1 MDFLGDIDSLVDELS
16 GDDDDDIDFSGDAGQ
31 RRAKPKG
38 DVYKVSELPIGFAG
52 LTPTQVAIGGT
63 SVIDVPVKTAF
74 RPDRLVLEAAL
85 AAGTDVLVNARV
97 NDIIIGT
104 IRLNVGSQPVPGR
117 AFRFDAIGTR
127 LRCAVVATPSVFP
140 QVSITNTN
148 AAAINVEGGFFGPM
162 KRV

>member
-1 MDFLGDIDSLVDELS
+1 MDFVGDDIDELVAELS
-16 GDDDDDIDFSGDAGQ
+16 GDDDDIDFSGDARPVRG
-31 RRAKPKG
+31 KP
-38 DVYKVSELPIGFAG
+38 DTYKVKDLPIGFAG
-52 LTPTQVAIGGT
+52 LTPTQVGIGAT
-63 SVIDVPVKTAF
+63 SIIDCPVKTAF

-85 AAGTDVLVNARV
+85 AAGTDVLPNARV

-117 AFRFDAIGTR
+117 SFRYDAIGTR

>member
-1 MDFLGDIDSLVDELS
+1 MDFIGQDIDELVSELS
-16 GDDDDDIDFSGDAGQ
+16 GDEDDIDFSGAARPVRGKADTYAV
-31 RRAKPKG
+31 K
-38 DVYKVSELPIGFAG
+38 DLPIGFAG
-52 LTPTQVAIGGT
+52 LVPTTVGIAGT
-63 SVIDVPVKTAF
+63 SVIDCPVKTAF

-85 AAGTDVLVNARV
+85 AAGTDVLPNARV

-117 AFRFDAIGTR
+117 CFRFDAIGTR

-148 AAAINVEGGFFGPM
+148 AAAIAVEGGFFGPM

>member
-1 MDFLGDIDSLVDELS
+1 MDFIGDIDDLVDELS
-16 GDDDDDIDFSGDAGQ
+16 GDDDDVDFSGDAGA
-31 RRAKPKG
+31 RRKP
-38 DVYKVSELPIGFAG
+38 DTYKVKDLPIGFAG

-63 SVIDVPVKTAF
+63 SVIDCPVKTAF

-85 AAGTDVLVNARV
+85 AAGTDVLPNARV

-117 AFRFDAIGTR
+117 SFRYDAIGTR

>member
-1 MDFLGDIDSLVDELS
+1 MDFVGNINDLVDELS
-16 GDDDDDIDFSGDAGQ
+16 GDNGEDNVDFSGAAGRSQ
-31 RRAKPKG
+31 RARESYNVA
-38 DVYKVSELPIGFAG
+38 DLPIGFAG
-52 LTPTQVAIGGT
+52 LTPTTVAIGGT

-74 RPDRLVLEAAL
+74 RPDRMVLEAAL
-85 AAGTDVLVNARV
+85 AAGTDVLPNARV

-117 AFRFDAIGTR
+117 SFRYDAIGTR

-148 AAAINVEGGFFGPM
+148 AAAILVEGGMFGPM

>member
-1 MDFLGDIDSLVDELS
+1 MDFVGDIDSLVDELS
-16 GDDDDDIDFSGDAGQ
+16 GDDEDELGAAAPRARASGQQTFAVKD
-31 RRAKPKG
+31 
-38 DVYKVSELPIGFAG
+38 LPIGFAG
-52 LTPTQVAIGGT
+52 LVPTTVAIGGT
-63 SVIDVPVKTAF
+63 SVIDCPIKTAF
-74 RPDRLVLEAAL
+74 RPDRMVLEAAL
-85 AAGTDVLVNARV
+85 AAGTDVLTNARV

-117 AFRFDAIGTR
+117 AFRYDAIGTR
-127 LRCAVVATPSVFP
+127 LKCAVVATPSVFP